1 MRRYQ
6 SSVMLAASTAVRM
19 LLALYTVKVTAVTL
33 GLVGS
38 GIIGQFNNLMLI
50 ATMLAGGGIASGI
63 VKTVAIQGR
72 QLDEIRHDLSSAH
85 GYGLVC
91 TVLAVMGVTLGGEWL
106 APMLPVEHGVL
117 LLIALAVSQY
127 GMFQIAGLTAV
138 LNSRNRQD
146 LFAISNLA
154 AGIVGAVMV
163 TLGCLY
169 FGLVGTLIGILAGA
183 LSQWAFLYALIRRH
197 LPELA
202 SLGRPRLVVKDL
214 RFWAHFSFLS
224 LITVIGM
231 PSVLVGLRNQLA
243 EIAGWEVVGVWQAMV
258 RLSDA
263 YMQFGLLFLSA
274 FYFPRLA
281 ASSSITDSKEL
292 VMRHMRIV
300 LPVMVLLCGV
310 IYMLRIDILFILFS
324 NDFIGVADLFAP
336 QLIGDTF
343 RITSYL
349 ITYAFLATGH
359 YKLSMVAELIQ
370 AVLFWFLAN
379 QYGLTHGAIG
389 MTWSYAGTYMLY
401 FTLIVLTYA
410 FVILAEKNK
419 KASLSP
425 FTSTSRVTDIER
437 DGNP

>member
-1 MRRYQ
+1 MSRYQ

-33 GLVGS
+33 GLVGA
-38 GIIGQFNNLMLI
+38 GIIGQFNNLLLI

-63 VKTVAIQGR
+63 VKTVAR
-72 QLDEIRHDLSSAH
+72 QDRPLVEVRHELTSAH
-85 GYGLVC
+85 GYGLIC
-91 TVLAVMGVTLGGEWL
+91 TLVVVMGVILGREWL
-106 APMLPVEHGVL
+106 APLLPVEHGVL
-117 LLIALAVSQY
+117 LLIALSVSQY
-127 GMFQIAGLTAV
+127 GLFQIAALTAV
-138 LNSRNRQD
+138 LNSRGRQD

-154 AGIVGAVMV
+154 AGVVAAMMV

-183 LSQWAFLYALIRRH
+183 LSQWSFLYVLARRH

-202 SLGRPRLVVKDL
+202 SLGRPRLVITDL

-231 PSVLVGLRNQLA
+231 PSVLIGLRNELA
-243 EIAGWEVVGVWQAMV
+243 EFAGWEVVGAWQAMV

-281 ASSSITDSKEL
+281 ASPTIAESKDL
-292 VMRHMRIV
+292 VLRYTRIV
-300 LPVMVLLCGV
+300 LPVMLLLCGA
-310 IYMLRIDILFILFS
+310 IYMLRINIVLILFS
-324 NDFIGVADLFAP
+324 NDFIGVTELFAP

-343 RITSYL
+343 RITTYL

-359 YKLSMVAELIQ
+359 YKLSMAAELIQ
-370 AVLFWFLAN
+370 AALFWFFAK
-379 QYGLTHGAIG
+379 QYGLTYGAIG
-389 MTWSYAGTYMLY
+389 MTWSYAGTYVLY
-401 FTLIVLTYA
+401 FMLTVLTYTFLIRA
-410 FVILAEKNK
+410 DKDKNAHLS
-419 KASLSP
+419 ASA
-425 FTSTSRVTDIER
+425 STSLMTDIKR
-437 DGNP
+437 DANI